1 MGSCRIESLDPE
13 DIEYKQDISLDSDN
27 EVSELF
33 DPVPAEKNARLEFFM
48 NNYALTDEESKEL
61 EKSGKKRRNKSNTEP
76 DPELLKDDMSFLR
89 ETEGKE
95 WDNYYC
101 REYYVYT
108 HYVTRAFKLWY
119 YARWDKEGNE
129 VTTSSKGY
137 LMLTE
142 RSLYFRIKNLFY
154 AISLYNRNYCT
165 GVSEYRTREAINDV
179 ADELMER
186 VSRHCRDNHNGNRE
200 RYLKYNWYFY
210 ANLMYKREMNVH
222 YKDTQKR
229 AGEVSMEEYFTYLFG
244 DDTQKDIEVPQSLYI
259 SPEWSCNI
267 LSEMEDITNTLNR
280 TELPIFVLDNQLFQ
294 VVIRRIMLLSAK
306 SHSTDL
312 GMPFL
317 RSVLKNMRHRMMV
330 AANAAKVAMM
340 IKDLEGG
347 YSW

>member
-1 MGSCRIESLDPE
+1 MGNCHIENLDPE
-13 DIEYKQDISLDSDN
+13 DIEYRQDLSLDSDN
-27 EVSELF
+27 EVSGLL

-48 NNYALTDEESKEL
+48 NNFSLTDEETKNL
-61 EKSGKKRRNKSNTEP
+61 EKSGKKRRKSNTEP

-119 YARWDKEGNE
+119 YARWDENGNE
-129 VTTSSKGY
+129 VTNTSRGY
-137 LMLTE
+137 LLLTE

-154 AISLYNRNYCT
+154 AISLFNRSYCT

-186 VSRHCRDNHNGNRE
+186 VSRHCRDNHKGNRE

-210 ANLMYKREMNVH
+210 ANLMYKREMNAH

-244 DDTQKDIEVPQSLYI
+244 DESQKEVEVPQSLYI
-259 SPEWSCNI
+259 SPEWSCNM
-267 LSEMEDITNTLNR
+267 LSEMEDITNTLNKI
-280 TELPIFVLDNQLFQ
+280 EIPIKVKDNALFD
-294 VVIRRIMLLSAK
+294 VVIRRLILLAAK
-306 SHSTDL
+306 SHSTDM
-312 GMPFL
+312 GMNY
-317 RSVLKNMRHRMMV
+317 LKGVFKNIRHRMMIS
-330 AANAAKVAMM
+330 ANAAKISM
-340 IKDLEGG
+340 KFKELEGG